1 MRGPTYPFDADEE
14 HGKGE
19 LWLLFSNYLFTLL
32 ASGPSSPHARPR
44 RPQARAL
51 VGHKHAPSSATRTRP
66 CRPQERALVGH
77 KNIVPQHALI
87 VSKTHPSALTVYS
100 AICMFKVDLCL
111 SKLDRYQ

>member
-1 MRGPTYPFDADEE
+1 MVRGHCQCVGPHTPSTPTKSMVKVSSGFSSLITYS
-14 HGKGE
+14 
-19 LWLLFSNYLFTLL
+19 LFSPQ
-32 ASGPSSPHARPR
+32 AHR
-44 RPQARAL
+44 RPMHAL
-51 VGHKHAPSSATRTRP
+51 DGHKHAPSSATRTRP

-111 SKLDRYQ
+111 SKLDRYR